1 MKESVTRS
9 TSRGRSPHPSPHR
22 PHYNPG
28 PPSHGPMRTGPIMGT
43 GPMTYGQP
51 RASSSSRPMAPGHPS
66 VVHRYSSPVNQT
78 GVLGP
83 LPVPALVPP
92 VLVPGP
98 PSVPLSQSHSPSLR
112 QKSPAF
118 GEESVALVC
127 FLIVWMVAM
136 MSLATPFSFF
146 LEGAPLD

>member
-22 PHYNPG
+22 PHYNPSL
-28 PPSHGPMRTGPIMGT
+28 PSHRPMRTGP
-43 GPMTYGQP
+43 MTHGQP
-51 RASSSSRPMAPGHPS
+51 RASSSSRPMAPAHPS
-66 VVHRYSSPVNQT
+66 IVHRYSSPVNQT

-83 LPVPALVPP
+83 PPVPVLVPP

-98 PSVPLSQSHSPSLR
+98 PSVPLSQSLSPSLR

-127 FLIVWMVAM
+127 FLCFPLVWLV
-136 MSLATPFSFF
+136 TCH
-146 LEGAPLD
+146 